1 MSALKGIFGPVRILS
16 AFVLNGIVPLS
27 LFYLS
32 GALNLVGSE
41 SQIIYLVPGF
51 LAGGLLFSIMGALIS
66 KVRWSAL
73 ISLVAGAALIASLF
87 VLVNFDKVLL
97 PLSAF
102 SYGFISEAPCM
113 FLLAIFGKEYLENFF
128 SRLVVVKATLFG
140 FSPLFLALLYAII
153 YIKSGQAHLVNS
165 LIPGQVISILLLLVS
180 ILLPV
185 QAQSR
190 GVPSNNA

>member
-1 MSALKGIFGPVRILS
+1 MSALGGIFGSIRIIS
-16 AFVLNGIVPLS
+16 ASVLNGIVPLS

-51 LAGGLLFSIMGALIS
+51 LAGGLLFSIVGALITQFRRS
-66 KVRWSAL
+66 GI
-73 ISLVAGAALIASLF
+73 ISLVVAAAIIASLF

-97 PLSAF
+97 PSSAF

-113 FLLAIFGKEYLENFF
+113 FLLAIFGKEYLADFF
-128 SRLVVVKATLFG
+128 SRLAVVKATVFG

-165 LIPGQVISILLLLVS
+165 LIPGQVISIILLLVS
-180 ILLPV
+180 ILVPV
-185 QAQSR
+185 QTQSR
-190 GVPSNNA
+190 GVVSNDS

>member
-1 MSALKGIFGPVRILS
+1 MSVVKGIFGSIRILS

-97 PLSAF
+97 PSSAF

-113 FLLAIFGKEYLENFF
+113 FLLAISSKEYLENFF

>member
-1 MSALKGIFGPVRILS
+1 MSVIKGIFGSIRILS

-113 FLLAIFGKEYLENFF
+113 FLLAISSKEYLENFF